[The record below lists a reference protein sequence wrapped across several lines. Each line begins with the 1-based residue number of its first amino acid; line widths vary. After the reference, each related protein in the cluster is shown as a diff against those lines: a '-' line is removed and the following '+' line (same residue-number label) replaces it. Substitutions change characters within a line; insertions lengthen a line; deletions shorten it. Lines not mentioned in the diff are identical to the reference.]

1 MVVEA
6 LYNTIGLGDGQA
18 ADAAGRPLLLDFG
31 KGIWIM
37 FLRIVGQRVFEDRAM
52 KKMTMFGLIGLAVGA
67 LALFGLKWAQRFKSA
82 SSYKS

>member
-1 MVVEA
+1 M
-6 LYNTIGLGDGQA
+6 
-18 ADAAGRPLLLDFG
+18 LLDFR

-37 FLRIVGQRVFEDRAM
+37 SFRIVGQRVFEDRVM

-67 LALFGLKWAQRFKSA
+67 LALFGLKWAQRFKSI